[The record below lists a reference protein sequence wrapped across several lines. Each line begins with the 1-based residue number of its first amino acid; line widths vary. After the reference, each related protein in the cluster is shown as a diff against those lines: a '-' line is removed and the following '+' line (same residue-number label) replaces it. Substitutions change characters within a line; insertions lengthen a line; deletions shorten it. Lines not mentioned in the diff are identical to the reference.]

1 MAGRSCFCVA
11 HYLLIISTV
20 SNKTDMPEPSDICL
34 ADQLIKSQTGMFLLP
49 SPAPLHQKYLFGCGM
64 AKNAGTYVAVI
75 TDSFRAPVAAF
86 SDDLIRVEYKSFDF
100 HNSVMPCFIIC
111 EILISLLTSQNPESV
126 RDNLAAIEETLRSFD
141 VHSV

>member
-1 MAGRSCFCVA
+1 VA
-11 HYLLIISTV
+11 HYLAYNINRIQNNGICL
-20 SNKTDMPEPSDICL
+20 NPSDICL
-34 ADQLIKSQTGMFLLP
+34 ADQLNQITDRDVFIAVTLPRYIKNISLAAEL
-49 SPAPLHQKYLFGCGM
+49 